1 MDTQNDEEDCILIL
15 KTMKE
20 NETLTEGSTY
30 DDNRNTD
37 STLKKVERLLN
48 KMDSR
53 QGVILGGNFNVI
65 TDVNLDQFG
74 YVKNTLRLTDVY
86 RKLNKN
92 R

>member
-1 MDTQNDEEDCILIL
+1 MDKQNDEEDCILIL
-15 KTMKE
+15 KTLKE
-20 NETLTEGSTY
+20 NETLTESSTY

-86 RKLNKN
+86 RKLIKN

>member
-1 MDTQNDEEDCILIL
+1 
-15 KTMKE
+15 MKE